1 MILVDSSVW
10 IAYLKNTP
18 IPQVE
23 KLNHAL
29 QNDFVLMCEVVSIE
43 VLRGIS
49 NDQQFKRVKN
59 LFLSLE
65 QVEVSHKNAWMES
78 VDWFR
83 MIRKEGYTV
92 RSQMDILLAL
102 FCHKSGVALLHNDH
116 DFDLMNEF
124 YPINMV

>member
-10 IAYLKNTP
+10 IAFLKNSP

-29 QNDFVLMCEVVSIE
+29 QNDFVLMCEVVSME

-49 NDQQFKRVKN
+49 NDQQFKKIKN
-59 LFLSLE
+59 LFLTLE
-65 QVEVSHKNAWMES
+65 QVEVSHHDAWMES

-83 MIRKEGYTV
+83 TIRKEGYTV

-116 DFDLMNEF
+116 DFDLIKEF
-124 YPINMV
+124 YPFQIV